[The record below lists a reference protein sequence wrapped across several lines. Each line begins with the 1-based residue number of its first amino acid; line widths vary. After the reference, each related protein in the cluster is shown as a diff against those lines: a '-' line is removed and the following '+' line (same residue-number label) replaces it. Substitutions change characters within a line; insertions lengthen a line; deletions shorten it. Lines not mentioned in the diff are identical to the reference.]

1 MRMKNCFYGL
11 ATALTLVSTGAMATD
26 VASMT
31 AEERADFGAEVRSYL
46 LENPQ
51 VIEEA
56 QAVLEE
62 RRAAAEQER
71 DAQLVADNLEKLY
84 GDEMSPMIGD
94 PAAPFTVVKFNDF
107 NCGHCRAVEPEL
119 AAFIDQNPDYKLIV
133 KEFPVLGPESVVAAS
148 FAVTMFELGGAG
160 AYEAVKSRLFGD
172 EGPKTADYYR
182 SLASELGVGPD
193 EVIARMG
200 SQEVR
205 AHLQR
210 NVDLARGLEIRGTPG
225 LLFED
230 VVVRGR
236 VPLEVMDQIR
246 RHIDARS
253 Q

>member
-1 MRMKNCFYGL
+1 MRMKSRFYGL
-11 ATALTLVSTGAMATD
+11 ATALTLISTGAMATD

-31 AEERADFGAEVRSYL
+31 AEERAAFGAEVRSYL
-46 LENPQ
+46 LENPEI
-51 VIEEA
+51 IEEA

-62 RRAAAEQER
+62 KRAAAERER
-71 DAQLVADNLEKLY
+71 DAQLVADNLEELY
-84 GDEMSPMIGD
+84 EDPMSPMIGD

-133 KEFPVLGPESVVAAS
+133 KEFPVLGPNSVVAAS

-160 AYEAVKSRLFGD
+160 VYEEVKSRLFGD

-182 SLASELGVGPD
+182 SLASGLGIDPD
-193 EVIARMG
+193 EMTARMG
-200 SQEVR
+200 SEDVR

-210 NVDLARGLEIRGTPG
+210 NVDLARELEIRGTPG

-236 VPLEVMDQIR
+236 VPLEVMGQIR
-246 RHIDARS
+246 RHIDTR
-253 Q
+253 